1 MAHTHTHNH
10 HHGHGCDHDHGAQT
24 PATIATAV
32 ILFSLATVE
41 WFAGKGLNNPGVIAD
56 AGHNFSDAIFALAVV
71 LMIPVIGIGRK
82 VFSSSHFMRCNIES
96 LVAIVIAFTTIAMI
110 GYLSIEQ
117 VLKGVSTEHSELVL
131 LIGIASWGINL
142 TLAKMLMR
150 SSNSVTKS
158 LGVHLL
164 SDATA
169 SLWISGAAI
178 ATLAVAWWGW
188 NVIAAVIILWLAAKH
203 NWHLISDEG
212 KKIHRLESCSENV
225 SSPSHSH

>member
-1 MAHTHTHNH
+1 MVKNHTHNQD
-10 HHGHGCDHDHGAQT
+10 GHGCDHDHGAQT

-56 AGHNFSDAIFALAVV
+56 AGHNFSDAVFALAVV

-82 VFSSSHFMRCNIES
+82 VFSSSHFMKCNVDS
-96 LVAIVIAFTTIAMI
+96 LVAIIIAFTTIVMI
-110 GYLSIEQ
+110 GFLSIEQ
-117 VLKGVSTEHSELVL
+117 VMKGVSTEHSGLVL
-131 LIGIASWGINL
+131 LIGLVSWGINL
-142 TLAKMLMR
+142 SLGKLLVR
-150 SSNSVTKS
+150 SSHSVTKS

-178 ATLAVAWWGW
+178 ATLVVTWWGW
-188 NVIAAVIILWLAAKH
+188 NVIAAVIILRLAAKH
-203 NWHLISDEG
+203 NWHLISEEG
-212 KKIHRLESCSENV
+212 QKIHRVEVCSANV
-225 SSPSHSH
+225 NSPSHCH

>member
-71 LMIPVIGIGRK
+71 LMIPIISVGRK
-82 VFSSSHFMRCNIES
+82 VFSGSHFMKCNIES
-96 LVAIVIAFTTIAMI
+96 LVAIIIAFTTIAMI
-110 GYLSIEQ
+110 AYFSIEQ

-131 LIGIASWGINL
+131 LIGIVSLGYQPDPRKTTDAL
-142 TLAKMLMR
+142 EQRRDEVAR
-150 SSNSVTKS
+150 SSPPVRCNSIALDQWSRHSDPCGCLVGLECHCSSYHFVASCKAQ
-158 LGVHLL
+158 LAPHL
-164 SDATA
+164 
-169 SLWISGAAI
+169 
-178 ATLAVAWWGW
+178 
-188 NVIAAVIILWLAAKH
+188 
-203 NWHLISDEG
+203 
-212 KKIHRLESCSENV
+212 
-225 SSPSHSH
+225 